1 MSNIEN
7 KLSRVDLNLLISLSV
22 LLQEKNVSRA
32 AQRLY
37 LSQSAMSR
45 TLQRLREVFDD
56 PLFHRSAR
64 GIIPTAK
71 AIELGDKLPNLLSQL
86 DDILTSSTFDP
97 VTCDSAFTI
106 SVPTLMSH
114 ALILPF
120 MMELN
125 LQAPNICIS
134 EYSAKVSPEKSLL
147 TGALDFA
154 IHINKPS
161 SDDYNSTHIG
171 KITPTIYA
179 RKNHPATRFVK
190 EKLNQCLNYG
200 FAELILEDAI
210 ESNVE
215 HPIKALFTKKGLE
228 RKVII
233 RSTQLSILIQML
245 LTKDL
250 LLTATC
256 LLSKSEDID
265 KILTPIYQFNNDSVD
280 LYLISHRRTDNS
292 AAHQWIKNLLLA
304 SFTLEQ
310 NK

>member
-7 KLSRVDLNLLISLSV
+7 KLSRIDLNLLVSLSV

-64 GIIPTAK
+64 GIVPTAR
-71 AIELGDKLPNLLSQL
+71 AIELGDKLPDLLSQL
-86 DDILTSSTFDP
+86 DNILTNRQFDP
-97 VTCDSAFTI
+97 ASCDSAFTI

-125 LQAPNICIS
+125 CQAPNICIS
-134 EYSAKVSPEKSLL
+134 EYSAKISPEQSLL

-161 SDDYNSTHIG
+161 SGDFNCVHIG

-179 RKNHPATRFVK
+179 RNNHPVTFFQDGI
-190 EKLNQCLNYG
+190 LNQCLNYG
-200 FAELILEDAI
+200 FAELILENDLETNI
-210 ESNVE
+210 E
-215 HPIKALFTKKGLE
+215 HPIKALFTRKSLA

-233 RSTQLSILIQML
+233 RSSQLSILIQML

-256 LLSKSEDID
+256 LLNKTEDIN
-265 KILTPIYQFNNDSVD
+265 KILTPVYQFKNDTVD
-280 LYLISHRRTDNS
+280 LFLISHRRTDNS
-292 AAHQWIKNLLLA
+292 AAHQWIKQLLLT
-304 SFTLEQ
+304 SFNTL
-310 NK
+310 